1 MGTNILNNLTLFRRR
16 EYVIIPKF
24 QFKYLIIIAGLIF
37 IILLA
42 TTHVINVTIRTTP
55 ILENLNEIEVV
66 AITHLMFKTILF
78 ISCIFVVIVI
88 ILGIFVS
95 HRIAGALYV
104 FNKMFNL
111 VYQGDLTVKLKLRKK
126 R

>member
-55 ILENLNEIEVV
+55 ILENLTEIEVV
-66 AITHLMFKTILF
+66 DITLLCLKQYF
-78 ISCIFVVIVI
+78 
-88 ILGIFVS
+88 
-95 HRIAGALYV
+95 LY
-104 FNKMFNL
+104 L
-111 VYQGDLTVKLKLRKK
+111 AYLLLLL
-126 R
+126 